1 MTKVMNIT
9 TLQKDLCNN
18 VVLDG
23 KKYLVLTENLS
34 KEYLITTRIYLGGT
48 IISVRKVDYKNIM
61 NTPDPER
68 KITELMQKAHEQ
80 ALTMLGME
88 KIKEEETFVYYLNKL
103 LKRKK
108 YESALKL
115 VTTALEQYPDE
126 PILLSYYGYLD
137 ALVNKNYTYGIN
149 TCIKA
154 REIIIDKVPFGR
166 EFFNPVLY
174 LNLGRAYL
182 AAGNK
187 EDAIETF
194 HAGLIFDNENEDL
207 LSEIRNLGKRRT
219 HVIPFLKRSHPVNKY
234 IGKLLHNLY
243 KLRRS

>member
-1 MTKVMNIT
+1 MSISTPH
-9 TLQKDLCNN
+9 KDLCNN
-18 VVLDG
+18 VVLNG

-34 KEYLITTRIYLGGT
+34 KEYLITTRIYLGGA
-48 IISVRKVDYKNIM
+48 IISARKVDYKNIM

-68 KITELMQKAHEQ
+68 KLEELMQREHEQ
-80 ALTMLGME
+80 VINMLGME
-88 KIKEEETFVYYLNKL
+88 KTKEEETAVYYIKKL
-103 LKRKK
+103 LQRKK
-108 YESALKL
+108 YESAFKL

-126 PILLSYYGYLD
+126 PILLSYYGYLE

-149 TCIKA
+149 TCLKA
-154 REIIIDKVPFGR
+154 REMILDKVPFGR

-187 EDAIETF
+187 GDAIETF

-207 LSEIRNLGKRRT
+207 LREIKNFGLRKKLI
-219 HVIPFLKRSHPVNKY
+219 VPFLPRSNPINKY

-243 KLRRS
+243 ELRRA